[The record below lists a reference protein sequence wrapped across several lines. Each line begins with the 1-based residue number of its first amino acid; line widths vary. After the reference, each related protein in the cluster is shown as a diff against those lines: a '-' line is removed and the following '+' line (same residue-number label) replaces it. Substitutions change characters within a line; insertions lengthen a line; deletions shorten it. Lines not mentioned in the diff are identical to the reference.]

1 MYSEYEK
8 PIIKCTIF
16 YYDTDYKKST
26 AEQIFEILEKYNMFP
41 PEKFYAGKL
50 TRNRFIYA
58 NEQTK
63 DVMVQAY
70 AEKNVLGIAMASGNS
85 RKVEEYWSVDWSLT
99 FYKNSKLAVEP
110 TFMPWN
116 VLSIESTH
124 GRLQDPAVYRDF
136 FLCMK
141 DLIKLIHP
149 FYARVDDVD
158 NAVTLMDRTKE
169 RRFVPDYIQ
178 QIYWGNYFGSMHCN
192 HYGMDKIEKI
202 PASNVEKI
210 GDGVFF
216 SLTDHV
222 LEYNTRECKQA
233 RRRVEKYLK
242 K

>member
-1 MYSEYEK
+1 MYSEFEK
-8 PIIKCTIF
+8 PTITFTIF

-26 AEQIFEILEKYNMFP
+26 AEKMFEILEKCNMFP
-41 PEKFYAGKL
+41 PEKFYASKL

-63 DVMVQAY
+63 EVMIQAY
-70 AEKNVLGIAMASGNS
+70 AEKDVLGIAMASGNS

-110 TFMPWN
+110 VFMPWN

-136 FLCMK
+136 FQCMK
-141 DLIKLIHP
+141 ELIKLINP
-149 FYARVDDVD
+149 IYVYVDDVA
-158 NAVTLMDRTKE
+158 NAVDLMNRTKE
-169 RRFVPDYIQ
+169 RRFVPDHIQ
-178 QIYWGNYFGSMHCN
+178 QIYWGNYFGPMHCN

-202 PASNVEKI
+202 PASNVERI

-216 SLTDHV
+216 SLTNHV
-222 LEYNTRECKQA
+222 LEYNTRECKQV
-233 RRRVEKYLK
+233 RKKVEKYLK